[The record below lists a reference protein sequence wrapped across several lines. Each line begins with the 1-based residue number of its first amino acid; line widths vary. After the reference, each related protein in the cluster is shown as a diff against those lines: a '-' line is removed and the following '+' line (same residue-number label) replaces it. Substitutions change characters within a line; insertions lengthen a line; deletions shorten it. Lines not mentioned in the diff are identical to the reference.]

1 MVPQFTMPVEL
12 VRERA
17 GLEGVVGLDDSQLIE
32 FDDSHSDGT
41 IVIWAKALRPV
52 FCYVMS
58 AS

>member
-17 GLEGVVGLDDSQLIE
+17 ELEGVVGLDDSQLIE

-41 IVIWAKALRPV
+41 IVICAKALRPV